1 MPVHIAP
8 VQSAVRWYLGDAE
21 AGYKNFEKWT
31 AILTVSWLDTKA
43 VFLSGLDGR
52 GNPVTRKM
60 LSELAVKLMAHG
72 IERAYAVRKK
82 GRRVMY
88 SVNRYG
94 RVRCE
99 ESDWYV

>member
-52 GNPVTRKM
+52 GIPVTRKM
-60 LSELAVKLMAHG
+60 LAELAVELQKSG
-72 IERAYAVRKK
+72 IERAYAVRKN

-88 SVNRYG
+88 SVGRYG
-94 RVRCE
+94 RIRCE
-99 ESDWYV
+99 DADWYA